1 MNADLEKIVD
11 SVLANGVLTDRSREL
26 LMKKAEQL
34 GVDLI
39 DFELE
44 LESKIAQ
51 KKASTNSPLPI
62 YSSSNLSNKEGVLKK
77 CPGCGA
83 SVESFKTN
91 CPECGHEFRGYDKP
105 IQDLV
110 NELNALQYP
119 VKKGLLDLSYN
130 NNVYAVGMKR
140 AEIIT
145 NYPINNYKEDILE
158 FLGMVLQHTKS
169 SGGMQG
175 FLGSLQANLDAG
187 KSQEINAWKQKA
199 QQVIMKAR
207 MSMKDDKKTLEEIEN
222 YAKQLG
228 IK

>member
-1 MNADLEKIVD
+1 MNAELEKIVD
-11 SVLANGVLTDRSREL
+11 SVIANGELTDRSREL
-26 LMKKAEQL
+26 LMKKAEQFS
-34 GVDLI
+34 VDLL

-44 LESKIAQ
+44 LESKIA
-51 KKASTNSPLPI
+51 KKKSSTNGPLPI
-62 YSSSNLSNKEGVLKK
+62 YTSSNLSNKEGVMKK
-77 CPGCGA
+77 CPACGA
-83 SVESFKTN
+83 SVESFNTK
-91 CPECGHEFRGYDKP
+91 CSECGHEFRGSGKTV
-105 IQDLV
+105 QDLV
-110 NELNALQYP
+110 NELNTLSYP

-130 NNVYAVGMKR
+130 NNVYAVGQKR
-140 AEIIT
+140 AEIIA
-145 NYPINNYKEDILE
+145 NFPINNYKEDILE

-187 KSQEINAWKQKA
+187 KSQEISAWKQKA

-222 YAKQLG
+222 YGKQLG